1 MSSISQAKVNNPYLS
16 EKVLN
21 RKPLGRHITKG
32 NFDEID
38 GGLDLEAIQLSHE
51 IPEIHSLETDFDEF
65 DHWNESDF
73 AEQHA
78 AFQHNY
84 RILNPDAPITQN
96 LLGTGNEVFDLVCEN
111 DKEIEALRKEFE
123 DKLNISTFSPTEPET
138 KSQSKADDFVL
149 SIQNSYE
156 NLGTFMEQ
164 CFCLDWKII
173 IPFIFL
179 LQIFSVSI
187 LHFLGNLLLIALI
200 KMGYFFVFYFKT
212 Y

>member
-1 MSSISQAKVNNPYLS
+1 MNSLSQTKVNNPYLS

-78 AFQHNY
+78 AFQF
-84 RILNPDAPITQN
+84 RM
-96 LLGTGNEVFDLVCEN
+96 VSKKKN
-111 DKEIEALRKEFE
+111 DGS
-123 DKLNISTFSPTEPET
+123 DG
-138 KSQSKADDFVL
+138 SK
-149 SIQNSYE
+149 
-156 NLGTFMEQ
+156 
-164 CFCLDWKII
+164 
-173 IPFIFL
+173 
-179 LQIFSVSI
+179 
-187 LHFLGNLLLIALI
+187 
-200 KMGYFFVFYFKT
+200 
-212 Y
+212 